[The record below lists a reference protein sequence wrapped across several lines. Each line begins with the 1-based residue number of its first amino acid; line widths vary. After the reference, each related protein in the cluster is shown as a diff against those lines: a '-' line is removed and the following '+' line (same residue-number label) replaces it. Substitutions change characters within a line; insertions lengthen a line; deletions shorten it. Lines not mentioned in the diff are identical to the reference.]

1 MAAISMP
8 VALVRI
14 LLVDDFEPWRHS
26 VRSMLK
32 RHPHLRLVGEVA
44 DGVEAVQEA
53 SKLHPDLIL
62 LDIGLPNLN
71 GIEAAKQIRQVVPGT
86 RILFLT
92 LNNDP
97 DVVRAALDTGAKG
110 YVLKRDAG
118 SELWPAIEA
127 VLQGKQFISS
137 GLVGRLTRRHEV
149 QFYADDAS
157 FLDGF
162 TRFIT
167 DALKAG
173 DAAIVIATESHLD
186 SLFQRLEAHG
196 LDVYAAKKRGSYVSL
211 DVADTLSMFMV
222 DDLPEPSRFL
232 EVASSLVSAAAK
244 ARKGERPR
252 VAACGECAP
261 VLLAQGKADAA
272 IRLEQLWDGLARTH
286 DVEIL
291 CGYSMTSFHGEEGS
305 QIFERICAE
314 HSAVHSQ

>member
-8 VALVRI
+8 IALVRI

-62 LDIGLPNLN
+62 LDIGLPGLN
-71 GIEAAKQIRQVVPGT
+71 GIEAAKQILQVVSGT
-86 RILFLT
+86 KILFLT
-92 LNNDP
+92 LNDDP
-97 DVVRAALDTGAKG
+97 DLVRAALDTGAKG

-118 SELWPAIEA
+118 SELGPAIEA

-186 SLFQRLEAHG
+186 SLSQRLEAHG